1 MNAAERIYKASTR
14 EDGISVRLAELLA
27 RRIEDDIASHP
38 LPAGDALGSLRDLS
52 ERYSV
57 GRAVTREAVG
67 LLERRGLGSL
77 RPGPC
82 GGFIVKKPQ
91 SDVIADELAGYFREI
106 GITLGQLMDAREA
119 VDMMTARL
127 AAETSIS
134 SIGLARV
141 EVAAKA
147 GGLVAHLAVRGELAR
162 LTRAPALVLMS
173 KCLNNLAQDFRDRS
187 NRNSASLDVA
197 AMRQAL
203 TQADANAAAGEMG
216 RLHTDL
222 GKHLRSRDIQHEM
235 PGEPSSRTTDERTL
249 AALVARRIAGEIVR
263 TGTTGRRLG
272 SEWELCERFS
282 VSRLTLRQ
290 AIRLL
295 QDRGLVECRRG
306 RGNGLVIHNRRG
318 SGAIKLVLAYL
329 IGRQMD
335 PMAAG
340 TFLFQLN
347 CFVPALAI
355 DRADEQQRRT
365 LELLLE
371 RVEASDCFDRYDLL
385 SLVHCVS
392 QLAENPIIDFFSRCL
407 AAYEARFHPSLAH
420 RLAVSVHASYFELV
434 RQLLN
439 EMPVGTTHDLAKA
452 KHKAAE
458 VLLNMSRDRP
468 I

>member
-82 GGFIVKKPQ
+82 GGFIVKKPH
-91 SDVIADELAGYFREI
+91 SDVIAEELAGYFREI
-106 GITLGQLMDAREA
+106 GITLGQLLDAREA
-119 VDMMTARL
+119 VDMTTARL

-134 SIGLARV
+134 SIGLARID
-141 EVAAKA
+141 VAAKA
-147 GGLVAHLAVRGELAR
+147 GGFVAHLAIRHELAR
-162 LTRAPALVLMS
+162 LTRAPALILMN
-173 KCLNNLAQDFRDRS
+173 KCLNNLARDFRD
-187 NRNSASLDVA
+187 ASKMTRIGLDVA

-203 TQADANAAAGEMG
+203 ARTDANAAADEMR
-216 RLHTDL
+216 RLHEDL
-222 GKHLRSRDIQHEM
+222 GQHLRSRDIQHEM
-235 PGEPSSRTTDERTL
+235 PDESCSRTTDERTL
-249 AALVARRIAGEIVR
+249 AALVARRIAGEILR

-272 SEWELCERFS
+272 SEWELCESFS

-318 SGAIKLVLAYL
+318 SGAMKLVLAFL

-335 PMAAG
+335 PRATG
-340 TFLFQLN
+340 TLLFQLN

-355 DRADEQQRRT
+355 DRASLQQRDHLET
-365 LELLLE
+365 LLAPLE
-371 RVEASDCFDRYDLL
+371 AHASFDRYDLL
-385 SLVHCVS
+385 KLVHYVS
-392 QLAENPIIDFFSRCL
+392 QLAENPIMDFFSRCL
-407 AAYEARFHPSLAH
+407 AAYEARFHPSLLH
-420 RLAVSVHASYFELV
+420 RLSSRVHASYFQLV
-434 RQLLN
+434 RQLVD
-439 EMPVGTTHDLAKA
+439 EIPVGGTPDLRKA
-452 KHKAAE
+452 KLKAAQ
-458 VLLNMSRDRP
+458 VMLDMSRDRP